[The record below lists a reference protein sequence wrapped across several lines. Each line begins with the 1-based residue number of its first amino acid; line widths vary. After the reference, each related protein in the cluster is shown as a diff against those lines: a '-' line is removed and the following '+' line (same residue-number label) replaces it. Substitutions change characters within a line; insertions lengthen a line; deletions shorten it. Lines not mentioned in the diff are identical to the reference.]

1 MRDSTASSSR
11 IVHEGF
17 GPHFTLYKV
26 TGTIAGFF
34 WGRIHSMS
42 YSYIR
47 NLSPSEY
54 SYRSAKLLRRAVI
67 VLGFVLALILT
78 FLIGA
83 A

>member
-1 MRDSTASSSR
+1 
-11 IVHEGF
+11 
-17 GPHFTLYKV
+17 
-26 TGTIAGFF
+26 
-34 WGRIHSMS
+34 MS
-42 YSYIR
+42 YPYIR